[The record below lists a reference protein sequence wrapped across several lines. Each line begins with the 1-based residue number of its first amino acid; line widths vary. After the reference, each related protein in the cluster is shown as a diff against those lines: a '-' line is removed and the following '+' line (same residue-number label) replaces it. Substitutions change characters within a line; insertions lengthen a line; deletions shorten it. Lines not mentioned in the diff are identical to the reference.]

1 MKVGDLITA
10 SHWGD
15 VIAMVVSTGRLTT
28 TGIVKILITVDGE
41 SHELDQLVQDLE
53 VINESR

>member
-1 MKVGDLITA
+1 MKVGDLVTA
-10 SHWGD
+10 RHWDGL
-15 VIAMVVSTGRLTT
+15 IAVVVNNDRFDTE
-28 TGIVKILITVDGE
+28 IVKVLITVDGE